1 MVLDDIL
8 ELAES
13 PEYVS
18 FFFTMII
25 NMNMNMNI
33 NMNINIIKNTFIFR
47 YASHPK
53 QQPGELVG
61 FTVPEWM
68 IEKMKVDYFVSVS
81 VPVPVPVSIV
91 VSVVVSVSA
100 SLENARSLRYIIFA
114 GLHRD
119 GKDKP

>member
-68 IEKMKVDYFVSVS
+68 IEKMKVDYFVSVF
-81 VPVPVPVSIV
+81 V
-91 VSVVVSVSA
+91 
-100 SLENARSLRYIIFA
+100 SLEKARSLRYIIFA

>member
-18 FFFTMII
+18 FFFTRII

-68 IEKMKVDYFVSVS
+68 IEKMKVDYFVSVF
-81 VPVPVPVSIV
+81 V
-91 VSVVVSVSA
+91 
-100 SLENARSLRYIIFA
+100 SLEKARSLRYIIFA

>member
-1 MVLDDIL
+1 
-8 ELAES
+8 
-13 PEYVS
+13 
-18 FFFTMII
+18 
-25 NMNMNMNI
+25 MNI
-33 NMNINIIKNTFIFR
+33 NMNINLIKNTFIFR

-68 IEKMKVDYFVSVS
+68 IEKMKVDYFVPVSVPVSVSISVSVSVSVS
-81 VPVPVPVSIV
+81 VPVSVILSVI
-91 VSVVVSVSA
+91 VSVFV
-100 SLENARSLRYIIFA
+100 SLEKARSLRYIIFA

>member
-18 FFFTMII
+18 FSFTMII

-81 VPVPVPVSIV
+81 V
-91 VSVVVSVSA
+91 SVFVSVSISVSVFPA
-100 SLENARSLRYIIFA
+100 PSPSLSPSYCLSSSPSLSPLRM
-114 GLHRD
+114 LEV
-119 GKDKP
+119 

>member
-81 VPVPVPVSIV
+81 VILSVI
-91 VSVVVSVSA
+91 VSVFV

>member
-18 FFFTMII
+18 FVFTMII
-25 NMNMNMNI
+25 IMKMNMNI
-33 NMNINIIKNTFIFR
+33 NMNINIIKNTFNFR

-81 VPVPVPVSIV
+81 VPVFVSI
-91 VSVVVSVSA
+91 SISA
-100 SLENARSLRYIIFA
+100 GGLFRLRLRHIVC
-114 GLHRD
+114 HRLRLCL
-119 GKDKP
+119 P

>member
-68 IEKMKVDYFVSVS
+68 IEKMKVDYFVPVSVS
-81 VPVPVPVSIV
+81 V
-91 VSVVVSVSA
+91 SVFVSVSISVSVSPSPSP
-100 SLENARSLRYIIFA
+100 SLSPSYCLSSSPSLSPLRR
-114 GLHRD
+114 LEV
-119 GKDKP
+119 